1 IDDTAHAGTD
11 GVRIGLPRSIDAPGA
26 RELAVANYRLLAIE
40 QAARVARGT
49 AATLSPSLE
58 PEVRDLFLL
67 SEAAAIDQMLA
78 TDLPGL
84 VDELVS
90 ARRTAAALRPQMRAL
105 TERERCVERLLCE
118 LLAAHPALLPQ
129 SLPQAANPAASLQWA
144 RTHAATLS
152 SLTGRY
158 RGLPPVALWGRMQPL
173 PAAMSP
179 ARRTATDEV
188 EPHPE
193 AQRVASMRR
202 RPLVRQHADDE
213 DDSHMG
219 LSMIQLDDPQE
230 HVEDPMGLQRPT
242 DRDYEADPEDLA
254 DSLSELPEARL
265 VTAPG
270 RPTELLTTDD
280 P

>member
-1 IDDTAHAGTD
+1 
-11 GVRIGLPRSIDAPGA
+11 
-26 RELAVANYRLLAIE
+26 
-40 QAARVARGT
+40 
-49 AATLSPSLE
+49 
-58 PEVRDLFLL
+58 
-67 SEAAAIDQMLA
+67 
-78 TDLPGL
+78 
-84 VDELVS
+84 
-90 ARRTAAALRPQMRAL
+90 

-118 LLAAHPALLPQ
+118 LLASHPALIPQ
-129 SLPQAANPAASLQWA
+129 SLPQAADPAASLQWA

-230 HVEDPMGLQRPT
+230 HVEDPLGLQRPT

-280 P
+280 PPPRRPLLPGEFEQPTGYAYPEWDFRLSAYHPARAVVRELPVQRGDPRWVKGVLLRHASAVEQIRRRFERLRPQ